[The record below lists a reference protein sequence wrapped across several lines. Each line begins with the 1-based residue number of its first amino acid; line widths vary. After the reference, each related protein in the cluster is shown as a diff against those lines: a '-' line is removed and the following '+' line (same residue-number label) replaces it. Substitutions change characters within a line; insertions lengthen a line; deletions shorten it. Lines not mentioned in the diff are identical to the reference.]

1 MSSLKPSE
9 IVKELDKYIIGQNQ
23 AKRSVAVAL
32 RNRWRR
38 QQVPEELR
46 DEIAPKN
53 IILIGPTGVG
63 KTEIA
68 RRLSRLTDSPFIKVE
83 ASKFTEVGYVGRD
96 VESMVRDLLE
106 LTVNLYKVRAQ
117 ESVQDR
123 AWQIAEDRMLD
134 LLLPKSGPPA
144 AAKAVDAKDVQV
156 ELVTTGSDESSST
169 REKLRS
175 MLRKGKLDNRFV
187 DLDVSERSL
196 PMVEIFS
203 NVGIEEMGINFKDM
217 LGGMFPKG
225 TKRRRVKVPDAMEL
239 LAQEEAQDL
248 VDMDKVIK
256 DAIAKVEQSGIIF
269 LDEIDKIAGKN
280 GTQGPDISREGVQR
294 DLLPIVEGSTVTT
307 KYGPT
312 KTDHILF
319 IASGAFHT
327 VKPSDL
333 IPEMQGRFPI
343 RVELKSLGQEEFI
356 RILTE
361 PKNALLLQYIA
372 LLRTEGIDVVFEDD
386 AVADIARIAEE
397 VNNKTENIGARRLHT
412 LMERLLE
419 DILFDAPDMKEPR
432 MVIDSK
438 YVEDKLKD
446 IKDDEDLSRYIL

>member
-1 MSSLKPSE
+1 
-9 IVKELDKYIIGQNQ
+9 
-23 AKRSVAVAL
+23 
-32 RNRWRR
+32 
-38 QQVPEELR
+38 
-46 DEIAPKN
+46 
-53 IILIGPTGVG
+53 
-63 KTEIA
+63 
-68 RRLSRLTDSPFIKVE
+68 
-83 ASKFTEVGYVGRD
+83 
-96 VESMVRDLLE
+96 
-106 LTVNLYKVRAQ
+106 
-117 ESVQDR
+117 
-123 AWQIAEDRMLD
+123 
-134 LLLPKSGPPA
+134 
-144 AAKAVDAKDVQV
+144 
-156 ELVTTGSDESSST
+156 
-169 REKLRS
+169 
-175 MLRKGKLDNRFV
+175 
-187 DLDVSERSL
+187 
-196 PMVEIFS
+196 
-203 NVGIEEMGINFKDM
+203 MGINFKDM

-225 TKRRRVKVPDAMEL
+225 TKRKRVKVPDAMEI

-280 GTQGPDISREGVQR
+280 GTQGPDVSREGVQR

-312 KTDHILF
+312 RTDHILF
-319 IASGAFHT
+319 IASGAFHM

-343 RVELKSLGQEEFI
+343 RVELQSLGQEEFV

-361 PKNALLLQYIA
+361 PKNALLLQYMA
-372 LLRTEGIDVVFEDD
+372 LLRTEGVDVVFEDD

-419 DILFDAPDMKEPR
+419 DILFDAPDMKEKR
-432 MVIDSK
+432 MVIDRK